1 MQARGREALGSR
13 AANATFKFKGLI
25 LHEKTH
31 EDSRIGGRQSPPPP
45 ALVSAQQKKK
55 KKVRIKTIGLWDT
68 LKKKKISFFCVL
80 MYKGKD
86 QLSTSKS
93 GVLKGGRAV
102 GRPAGASVLC
112 LFPIPWP
119 EAMVCI
125 FRTTAGSGQAGD
137 LSSDFIT
144 ARRMTHRADGAL
156 RSGCASARSRPLRP
170 ARSSPRPPPRCPKPE
185 L

>member
-1 MQARGREALGSR
+1 MQARGREALGSQ
-13 AANATFKFKGLI
+13 AQMQLSSSKGLFCMRKHTRTRG
-25 LHEKTH
+25 LVV
-31 EDSRIGGRQSPPPP
+31 GSPHLPRLYHRP
-45 ALVSAQQKKK
+45 L
-55 KKVRIKTIGLWDT
+55 GH
-68 LKKKKISFFCVL
+68 LKKKIPFFCVL

-137 LSSDFIT
+137 LSSGFIT

>member
-1 MQARGREALGSR
+1 
-13 AANATFKFKGLI
+13 
-25 LHEKTH
+25 
-31 EDSRIGGRQSPPPP
+31 
-45 ALVSAQQKKK
+45 
-55 KKVRIKTIGLWDT
+55 
-68 LKKKKISFFCVL
+68 

-137 LSSDFIT
+137 LSSGFIT

-185 L
+185 LWACVHCSTWGHWAPAGNQAFPPCSLFGVCISRETQRSAVLANWTL

>member
-1 MQARGREALGSR
+1 MSYYKSLQRERLMAVHWGLGRGRAVQEAR
-13 AANATFKFKGLI
+13 
-25 LHEKTH
+25 
-31 EDSRIGGRQSPPPP
+31 RQPIIT
-45 ALVSAQQKKK
+45 
-55 KKVRIKTIGLWDT
+55 KVASNNVNKIRIKTIGLWDT
-68 LKKKKISFFCVL
+68 LKKKIPFFCVL

-137 LSSDFIT
+137 LSSGFIT